1 MYKLTILHDCK
12 STEYSCKQIC
22 DVRNKINETLFS
34 GIPIASM
41 STVQNLVS
49 RPQRVKV
56 CWRENVAIR
65 KLKRTIT
72 FVDTPSFRARAFVD
86 TAGLKSNTS
95 DGD

>member
-1 MYKLTILHDCK
+1 MYKLTTLHDCK

-56 CWRENVAIR
+56 CWRENVAIH

-72 FVDTPSFRARAFVD
+72 FVDT
-86 TAGLKSNTS
+86 AGLKSDTS